1 MPEFGLLIVAYVL
14 GQIMTYYR
22 KVWYITWIQTLTL
35 WTWTVFMLNKAFV
48 RRNGW
53 IRIPVWIA
61 IVAFG
66 GQRWMAVFFATMVI
80 RIGLTFMYDIFAIH
94 GFMEYGIFV
103 YDAYCITTIAA
114 ASRQGTPIQM
124 LQKVMI
130 NIVMLV
136 IIASGGAITWVVAC
150 FHLGD

>member
-14 GQIMTYYR
+14 GQMMTYYR
-22 KVWYITWIQTLTL
+22 KVWYITWIQTLAL
-35 WTWTVFMLNKAFV
+35 WTWTVYMMNAAFIL
-48 RRNGW
+48 RNGW

-66 GQRWMAVFFATMVI
+66 RQRWMAVFVVTMVI
-80 RIGLTFMYDIFAIH
+80 RIGFTFMYDIFAIQP
-94 GFMEYGIFV
+94 MEYGIFV
-103 YDAYCITTIAA
+103 YDAYCVATIAA
-114 ASRQGTPIQM
+114 ASRQGKPIEM

-136 IIASGGAITWVVAC
+136 IIATGGAITWVVVC
-150 FHLGD
+150 FLLGA

>member
-1 MPEFGLLIVAYVL
+1 
-14 GQIMTYYR
+14 
-22 KVWYITWIQTLTL
+22 
-35 WTWTVFMLNKAFV
+35 
-48 RRNGW
+48 
-53 IRIPVWIA
+53 
-61 IVAFG
+61 
-66 GQRWMAVFFATMVI
+66 MAVFFATMVI

-94 GFMEYGIFV
+94 GPMEYGIFV